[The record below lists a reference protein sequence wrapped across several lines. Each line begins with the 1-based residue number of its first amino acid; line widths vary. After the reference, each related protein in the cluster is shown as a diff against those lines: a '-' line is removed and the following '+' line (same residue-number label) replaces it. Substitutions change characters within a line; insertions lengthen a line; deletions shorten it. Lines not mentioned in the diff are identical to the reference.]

1 MARSRAVLAGVFL
14 WGALLGLSGCGGA
27 EEPGGGDPPSDSTE
41 ETQEPT
47 DDATDET
54 TGSGDA
60 DDPAVS
66 AAVDDLAERLGVDTG
81 DIEVGPL
88 EAVTWRDGAIG
99 CPVPDQ
105 VYTQALVEGRRL
117 ILTAEGEEYA
127 YHGAGED
134 ALVYCETPE
143 EPLETDA
150 AS

>member
-14 WGALLGLSGCGGA
+14 FGALLGLSGCGGT
-27 EEPGGGDPPSDSTE
+27 EEPGGGDPTGGSTE
-41 ETQEPT
+41 PTEEP
-47 DDATDET
+47 TDET

-66 AAVDDLAERLGVDTG
+66 AAVDDLADRLGVDAG
-81 DIEVGPL
+81 DIEVGTL
-88 EAVTWRDGAIG
+88 ESVTWRDGAVG

-134 ALVYCETPE
+134 DLAFCETPE

-150 AS
+150 TS